1 MLPEKLQTA
10 IGTCLVDAFVKR
22 AQYHR
27 KMRAV
32 LVKRAAALIAQN
44 YKTAPSQTKLQR
56 LTSKNPVPG
65 SAGREAALRPSM
77 AKSSLDAMS
86 GQAPI
91 PKMQGA
97 PKPPSGLGASNP
109 LGGLSADTKFDLQ
122 NRQNSPGN
130 NLFNPKN
137 PTYAAM
143 RAPDP
148 ARLAPK
154 PAPQYASVNTPFT
167 VGTGPSGN
175 PVQARIV
182 NQGMNIV
189 AEPPKPTA
197 AEQASDDAYHAKVRA
212 FNQKIKNQPEF
223 APGTPPLTQ
232 LLSRMTP
239 GQRRD
244 YTKWLQSDPNLYANR
259 NEIAAKKMQ
268 EWNASSQPAA
278 NPLTAPIDI
287 PEMQPQPTAT
297 PVDLTSAPESIP
309 AAAPPIPTADSVQA
323 KAQQVAFPSPAP
335 TPNYAAMSPSQQLN
349 AAQSPAPARTSLQAD
364 QPASMSPNAV
374 IANLLTQLGQGA
386 GRGLSSLQALPGY
399 LTQQMQSGLNPIA
412 QRFNSGMPTSSLMQM
427 LNQMPMH
434 GSDDFKL

>member
-32 LVKRAAALIAQN
+32 LVKRAAELIAQN
-44 YKTAPSQTKLQR
+44 YKTAPSQTKLQK

-65 SAGREAALRPSM
+65 SAGREATLRPSM
-77 AKSSLDAMS
+77 AKSSFDATA

-109 LGGLSADTKFDLQ
+109 LAGLSADTKFDLQ
-122 NRQNSPGN
+122 NRQNSIGN

-148 ARLAPK
+148 ERLAPK
-154 PAPQYASVNTPFT
+154 PAPQYAGLNQPFNI
-167 VGTGPSGN
+167 GQGPSGST
-175 PVQARIV
+175 VQGQITP
-182 NQGMNIV
+182 GSTML
-189 AEPPKPTA
+189 TA
-197 AEQASDDAYHAKVRA
+197 ANTGRTAQERQQDLDKFQDFRNRTGRSAVTMMHSPASRKA
-212 FNQKIKNQPEF
+212 FNAARQQAE
-223 APGTPPLTQ
+223 
-232 LLSRMTP
+232 
-239 GQRRD
+239 
-244 YTKWLQSDPNLYANR
+244 AN
-259 NEIAAKKMQ
+259 AARQ
-268 EWNASSQPAA
+268 QAEV

-287 PEMQPQPTAT
+287 PEMQPQPTST
-297 PVDLTSAPESIP
+297 PVDLTSAPESMPIP
-309 AAAPPIPTADSVQA
+309 APPIPTADAVQA
-323 KAQQVAFPSPAP
+323 KAQQAAFPPPAP
-335 TPNYAAMSPSQQLN
+335 TPNYAGMSPSQQLN
-349 AAQSPAPARTSLQAD
+349 AAQSPTPARTSLQAD

-386 GRGLSSLQALPGY
+386 GRGLNSLQALPGY

-427 LNQMPMH
+427 LNQMPMQ

>member
-1 MLPEKLQTA
+1 
-10 IGTCLVDAFVKR
+10 
-22 AQYHR
+22 
-27 KMRAV
+27 
-32 LVKRAAALIAQN
+32 
-44 YKTAPSQTKLQR
+44 
-56 LTSKNPVPG
+56 
-65 SAGREAALRPSM
+65 
-77 AKSSLDAMS
+77 
-86 GQAPI
+86 
-91 PKMQGA
+91 
-97 PKPPSGLGASNP
+97 
-109 LGGLSADTKFDLQ
+109 
-122 NRQNSPGN
+122 
-130 NLFNPKN
+130 
-137 PTYAAM
+137 
-143 RAPDP
+143 
-148 ARLAPK
+148 
-154 PAPQYASVNTPFT
+154 
-167 VGTGPSGN
+167 
-175 PVQARIV
+175 
-182 NQGMNIV
+182 
-189 AEPPKPTA
+189 
-197 AEQASDDAYHAKVRA
+197 
-212 FNQKIKNQPEF
+212 
-223 APGTPPLTQ
+223 
-232 LLSRMTP
+232 MTP

>member
-32 LVKRAAALIAQN
+32 LVKRAAELIAQN

-65 SAGREAALRPSM
+65 SAGREATLRPSM
-77 AKSSLDAMS
+77 AKSSLDATA

-97 PKPPSGLGASNP
+97 PKPPSGLGA
-109 LGGLSADTKFDLQ
+109 DTKFDLQ
-122 NRQNSPGN
+122 NRQNSPGTN
-130 NLFNPKN
+130 FFNREN
-137 PTYAAM
+137 PAYAAM
-143 RAPDP
+143 RAP
-148 ARLAPK
+148 APK
-154 PAPQYASVNTPFT
+154 PVTPKPAAGQSNTINF
-167 VGTGPSGN
+167 GQGPSGN
-175 PVQARIV
+175 PVEANIA
-182 NQGMNIV
+182 NQGIMPV
-189 AEPPKPTA
+189 ANTPGPTA
-197 AEQASDDAYHAKVRA
+197 AERAYDDAYKAKFNAFRARGNPTVTLTHSPASRKA
-212 FNQKIKNQPEF
+212 FN
-223 APGTPPLTQ
+223 
-232 LLSRMTP
+232 
-239 GQRRD
+239 
-244 YTKWLQSDPNLYANR
+244 
-259 NEIAAKKMQ
+259 AARQ
-268 EWNASSQPAA
+268 QAEA

-297 PVDLTSAPESIP
+297 PVDLTGAPESMP
-309 AAAPPIPTADSVQA
+309 APVPPIPTADSVQA
-323 KAQQVAFPSPAP
+323 KAQQLAFPSPAP
-335 TPNYAAMSPSQQLN
+335 TPSYAGMSPSQQLN

-412 QRFNSGMPTSSLMQM
+412 QQFNSGMPTSSLMQM